1 MAQPKINPPF
11 QQGRVELK
19 SANTMAGTGGG
30 SIISTLPTT
39 VGQGSDREIG
49 KDIGKNPA
57 GNDRVPLSANTR
69 RRARVRL
76 VIKLGG
82 QDNSA
87 KSGGGNNTMDIDY
100 ASDTTPYA
108 PLCVGKPNV
117 GIAITAVNS
126 VRQLRQQA
134 DD

>member
-69 RRARVRL
+69 RRAR
-76 VIKLGG
+76 
-82 QDNSA
+82 A
-87 KSGGGNNTMDIDY
+87 TSGGGG
-100 ASDTTPYA
+100 TTRWTLIMLA
-108 PLCVGKPNV
+108 TLHHMHRCV
-117 GIAITAVNS
+117 
-126 VRQLRQQA
+126 
-134 DD
+134 